1 MELKAKLDKPY
12 SRAQRQE
19 FIVEQNHQNGYELRE
34 TETAL
39 EAWGYSAEERQ
50 EQAEEKRRADIMAQL
65 DALDLKCIRA
75 LRAINAGT
83 GTEADQERLAELEE
97 QAAELRKQL

>member
-12 SRAQRQE
+12 SKAQRQE
-19 FIVEQNHQNGYELRE
+19 FIIEQNHQNGFEIKE

-39 EAWGYSAEERQ
+39 EAWGYSAAERQ
-50 EQAEEKRRADIMAQL
+50 EQAEEKRRAEIMAQL

-75 LRAINAGT
+75 LRAISAGT
-83 GTEADQERLAELEE
+83 GTEADTERLAALEA
-97 QAAELRKQL
+97 QAEELRQQL